1 MRNVNYETIVR
12 YFNKE
17 CTPDEKLQIIRWA
30 NESEEHA
37 RQLFE
42 WEELYFLGKRADEAE
57 QTKLREAEERLFARI
72 RQEADE
78 GRKTLRWRTWTK
90 YAAAVAV
97 VLTMAGLG
105 VWYLPDTFQPDWQRL
120 ATAEGEVKEFMLPD
134 SSRVWL
140 NENSVLEYPEQFEEK
155 NRRLRLSGEA
165 YFEVTKDKHRPFMV
179 SGTDM
184 SVLVLGTKFNF
195 RNAETEKIAE
205 VSLLEGEVKASGTHE
220 EGAITLSPGQKVELN
235 KSTGKMMVMNTNPML
250 DAVWHSDMVKLQNAD
265 ITQIARL
272 MEEIYD
278 VKVVLSPG
286 VEKLSTYSGELKK
299 KGTAI
304 DMLEALKHTLHI
316 RYRKHQDIVFI
327 SPE

>member
-1 MRNVNYETIVR
+1 MIACFSYWQGKNEWRDALGSIEVQAPLGSQTRI
-12 YFNKE
+12 
-17 CTPDEKLQIIRWA
+17 CLPD
-30 NESEEHA
+30 
-37 RQLFE
+37 
-42 WEELYFLGKRADEAE
+42 G
-57 QTKLREAEERLFARI
+57 
-72 RQEADE
+72 
-78 GRKTLRWRTWTK
+78 TW
-90 YAAAVAV
+90 V
-97 VLTMAGLG
+97 VLNAGSRMVYGQDFGMDGREVFL
-105 VWYLPDTFQPDWQRL
+105 
-120 ATAEGEVKEFMLPD
+120 EGE
-134 SSRVWL
+134 
-140 NENSVLEYPEQFEEK
+140 
-155 NRRLRLSGEA
+155 G
-165 YFEVTKDKHRPFMV
+165 YFEVAHNAESPFRV
-179 SGTDM
+179 CSENLQ
-184 SVLVLGTKFNF
+184 VRVLGTKFNF

>member
-78 GRKTLRWRTWTK
+78 GRKTLRWRTWAK

-140 NENSVLEYPEQFEEK
+140 NENSVLEYPEQFEEE

-165 YFEVTKDKHRPFMV
+165 YFE
-179 SGTDM
+179 
-184 SVLVLGTKFNF
+184 
-195 RNAETEKIAE
+195 IAE